1 MHVRLN
7 DANNNIVI
15 NRESCTC
22 FQTLCL
28 MITVSSLFCCFAP
41 GKDKPRVST
50 TDDMVFAVN
59 IPPRQQQQELII
71 V

>member
-1 MHVRLN
+1 
-7 DANNNIVI
+7 
-15 NRESCTC
+15 
-22 FQTLCL
+22 

-59 IPPRQQQQELII
+59 IPPKQQRQIKTKSLLSSTLAHDETKNPMKLALHIL
-71 V
+71 